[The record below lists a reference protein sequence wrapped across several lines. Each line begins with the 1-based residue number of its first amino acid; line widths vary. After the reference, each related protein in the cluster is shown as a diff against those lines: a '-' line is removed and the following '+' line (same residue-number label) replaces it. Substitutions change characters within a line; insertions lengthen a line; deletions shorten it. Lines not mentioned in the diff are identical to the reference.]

1 MRLAALAAGW
11 THDLVMTI
19 GPAADGIFS
28 SRPFSSRPFSS
39 RRRLHRYLAARDADG
54 AAAEIGHHLTGLCFM
69 SPRARCV
76 LFLAKWDIIP
86 ANLAP
91 AVLRI
96 PMNVALLPD
105 RINRVSHSCNS
116 IALCE
121 DIPGVNYG
129 ASVQNES
136 SVNSSVGRVNGG
148 GVCCR

>member
-28 SRPFSSRPFSS
+28 SNPFSSRPFSS

-69 SPRARCV
+69 PPRAQCL

-86 ANLAP
+86 ANLAQ

-105 RINRVSHSCNS
+105 KMNGVATQYRESHRVMRGHPGCELWGVGTKRVKMS
-116 IALCE
+116 IQVSE
-121 DIPGVNYG
+121 
-129 ASVQNES
+129 E
-136 SVNSSVGRVNGG
+136 
-148 GVCCR
+148 

>member
-28 SRPFSSRPFSS
+28 SR
-39 RRRLHRYLAARDADG
+39 RRLHRYLAARDADG
-54 AAAEIGHHLTGLCFM
+54 AAAEIGRHLTGLCFM

-76 LFLAKWDIIP
+76 LFPAKWDIIP

-96 PMNVALLPD
+96 PMNVALYPIESIECHI
-105 RINRVSHSCNS
+105 RAIPSRYARTSRV
-116 IALCE
+116 
-121 DIPGVNYG
+121 
-129 ASVQNES
+129 
-136 SVNSSVGRVNGG
+136 
-148 GVCCR
+148 